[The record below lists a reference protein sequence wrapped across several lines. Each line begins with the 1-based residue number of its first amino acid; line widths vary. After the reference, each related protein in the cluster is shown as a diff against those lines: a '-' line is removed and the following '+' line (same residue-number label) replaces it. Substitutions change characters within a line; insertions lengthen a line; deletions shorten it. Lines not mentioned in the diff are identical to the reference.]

1 MLELNSIS
9 SILFQK
15 NIDKTLEHFAT
26 RPNIYFVLLSPTAPR
41 ARQFPSQYW
50 RASIGGEYVES
61 VDPGTEEPITAVA
74 DGTAADIDR
83 AVTVATDAFAT

>member
-1 MLELNSIS
+1 MAG
-9 SILFQK
+9 Q
-15 NIDKTLEHFAT
+15 
-26 RPNIYFVLLSPTAPR
+26 PVQ
-41 ARQFPSQYW
+41 RQLQEQYDHLVGGDW
-50 RASIGGEYVES
+50 RASIGGEYVET